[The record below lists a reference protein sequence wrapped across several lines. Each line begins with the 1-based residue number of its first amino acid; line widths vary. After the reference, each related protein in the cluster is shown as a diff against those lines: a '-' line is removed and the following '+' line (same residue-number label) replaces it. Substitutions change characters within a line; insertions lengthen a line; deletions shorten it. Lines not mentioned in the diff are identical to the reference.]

1 MTKAQEGN
9 YSIYI
14 ELSDYNDTDKLSSNK
29 KTFEM
34 HIFANNT
41 LPEFVQD
48 ITELQFVSF
57 NKTLE
62 A

>member
-9 YSIYI
+9 YSVYI
-14 ELSDYNDTDKLSSNK
+14 ELSDYNDTVKLSSNK
-29 KTFEM
+29 KTFAM
-34 HIFANNT
+34 NIFANNT